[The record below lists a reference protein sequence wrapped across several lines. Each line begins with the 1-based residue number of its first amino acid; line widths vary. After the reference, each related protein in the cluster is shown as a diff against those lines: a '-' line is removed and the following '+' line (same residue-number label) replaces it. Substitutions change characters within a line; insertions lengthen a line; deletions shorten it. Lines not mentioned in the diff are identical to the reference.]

1 MTNKEIIENYN
12 KSKESLKPI
21 LDELQDMN
29 GFVSEE
35 DIAEI
40 SNYLEISKKEIMIL
54 LKYKK
59 NIKLEKQGENII
71 VVCKGP
77 NCLKKGS
84 IDIIKEIEKN
94 FNVEEGHTS
103 KDGKLTLE
111 TKNCFK
117 KCGFAPNVEING
129 KLYSNCTK
137 ENIVKI
143 LKNVIY

>member
-143 LKNVIY
+143 LKDVIY

>member
-59 NIKLEKQGENII
+59 NIK
-71 VVCKGP
+71 
-77 NCLKKGS
+77 S
-84 IDIIKEIEKN
+84 MRRDIKWR
-94 FNVEEGHTS
+94 VLS
-103 KDGKLTLE
+103 
-111 TKNCFK
+111 
-117 KCGFAPNVEING
+117 
-129 KLYSNCTK
+129 
-137 ENIVKI
+137 
-143 LKNVIY
+143 

>member
-1 MTNKEIIENYN
+1 MTNKEIIESYN
-12 KSKESLKPI
+12 KSKESLSPI

-29 GFVSEE
+29 GFVSKN
-35 DIAEI
+35 DIAQIAE
-40 SNYLEISKKEIMIL
+40 YLEIPEKEIIIL

-59 NIKLEKQGENII
+59 NIKLEKQAENIVI
-71 VVCKGP
+71 VCKGP
-77 NCLKKGS
+77 NCLKKRS
-84 IDIIKEIEKN
+84 IDIIKAIENEFGVK
-94 FNVEEGHTS
+94 EGHTS
-103 KDGKLTLE
+103 KDGKITLD

-143 LKNVIY
+143 LKDVIY

>member
-94 FNVEEGHTS
+94 FN
-103 KDGKLTLE
+103 K
-111 TKNCFK
+111 
-117 KCGFAPNVEING
+117 
-129 KLYSNCTK
+129 
-137 ENIVKI
+137 
-143 LKNVIY
+143 

>member
-1 MTNKEIIENYN
+1 MTNKEIIESYN
-12 KSKESLKPI
+12 KSKESLSPI

-29 GFVSEE
+29 GFVSKN
-35 DIAEI
+35 DIAQIAE
-40 SNYLEISKKEIMIL
+40 YLEIPEKEIIIL

-59 NIKLEKQGENII
+59 NIKLEKQGENIVI
-71 VVCKGP
+71 VCKGP

-84 IDIIKEIEKN
+84 IDIIKAIENEFGVK
-94 FNVEEGHTS
+94 EGHTS
-103 KDGKLTLE
+103 KDGKITID

-143 LKNVIY
+143 LKDVIY